1 MTNSQNADGEG
12 YSISPLRL
20 AAVQMHEIYSEFH
33 RAGFTKKQSLFL
45 VSRVVAFGMTQGIE
59 DAKDKKDNIGD

>member
-1 MTNSQNADGEG
+1 MTNSKDADEED
-12 YSISPLRL
+12 YLISPLRS
-20 AAVQMHEIYSEFH
+20 AAVQMHEMYSEFH
-33 RAGFTKKQSLFL
+33 RAGFTKRQSLFL